1 MASNI
6 LATIQERI
14 RKEMNDVA
22 DHIGT
27 GGIMSAGGAAE
38 VGMEYARQS
47 GIIEGLAKAE
57 RVLLDVAEEAEKAEE
72 MDQ

>member
-1 MASNI
+1 M
-6 LATIQERI
+6 
-14 RKEMNDVA
+14 A

>member
-1 MASNI
+1 LASNI